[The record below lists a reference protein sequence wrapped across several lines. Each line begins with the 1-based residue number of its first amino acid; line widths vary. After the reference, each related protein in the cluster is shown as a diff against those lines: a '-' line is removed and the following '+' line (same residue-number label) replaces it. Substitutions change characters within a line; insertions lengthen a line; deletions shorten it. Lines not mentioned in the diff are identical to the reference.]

1 MNEVKEKKKI
11 GLTTRIF
18 IALIAGAIVGI
29 ALNMFAADVDFV
41 QNVLVNGI
49 FYVVGQG
56 FIRLMQMLVVPLVF
70 CSLICG
76 ATAIGDSKTLG
87 KVGVKI
93 IGFYIFTTMMAV
105 AVALGIGLLIKPGMG
120 LDMSQI
126 QTAEVAAS
134 SDSVSF
140 AETLLNIIPKNP
152 IGALANGEMLQ
163 VIVFALIVG
172 VILAKLQDKTQLVTN
187 FFQQGNDIMMEMT
200 MMVMGLAP
208 IGVFC
213 LIAKTFAGLGFSA
226 MVPMF
231 KYMGAVLLALFIQC
245 CGVYQILLA
254 LLTRLNPLRF
264 LKKFAPVMG
273 FAFSTATSNATIP
286 MNIDTLEEKIGVN
299 RRISSFTIPLGATI
313 NMDGTSI
320 MQGVAVVFVAQ
331 AFGIQLTPADY
342 LTVIATATLASIG
355 TAGVPSVGLVTLAM
369 VFDSVGL
376 PVAGIGL
383 IMGID
388 RILDMARTAVN
399 ITGDAVCTT
408 IVAHQDGARNLATA
422 ARRID
427 AKFIQ
432 ISTDDVFGGDEDK
445 AFCEFDDPHPT
456 TMYGKSKYAG
466 EKLVRE
472 LTDKHVIVRSS
483 WLYGVGSYD
492 FVDRVLDTATKEG
505 AVHLPE
511 DEISSPTSAEALA
524 GFIDCLMHSREY
536 GLFHASCDG
545 SCSRAEYAREI
556 LRLAGKEN
564 VPVTSASE
572 NTALRP
578 RFTLLDNMM
587 LRITGLYQMPDWHD
601 ALSAYMSHRQT
612 GVNK

>member
-213 LIAKTFAGLGFSA
+213 LISKTFAGLGFSA

-286 MNIDTLEEKIGVN
+286 MNIDTLEEKN
-299 RRISSFTIPLGATI
+299 RRQPPY
-313 NMDGTSI
+313 
-320 MQGVAVVFVAQ
+320 FV
-331 AFGIQLTPADY
+331 LHHP
-342 LTVIATATLASIG
+342 
-355 TAGVPSVGLVTLAM
+355 
-369 VFDSVGL
+369 
-376 PVAGIGL
+376 
-383 IMGID
+383 
-388 RILDMARTAVN
+388 
-399 ITGDAVCTT
+399 
-408 IVAHQDGARNLATA
+408 
-422 ARRID
+422 ARRD
-427 AKFIQ
+427 HQ
-432 ISTDDVFGGDEDK
+432 
-445 AFCEFDDPHPT
+445 
-456 TMYGKSKYAG
+456 YGWYVHHAG
-466 EKLVRE
+466 CCRC
-472 LTDKHVIVRSS
+472 IR
-483 WLYGVGSYD
+483 
-492 FVDRVLDTATKEG
+492 
-505 AVHLPE
+505 
-511 DEISSPTSAEALA
+511 
-524 GFIDCLMHSREY
+524 C
-536 GLFHASCDG
+536 
-545 SCSRAEYAREI
+545 
-556 LRLAGKEN
+556 
-564 VPVTSASE
+564 
-572 NTALRP
+572 
-578 RFTLLDNMM
+578 
-587 LRITGLYQMPDWHD
+587 
-601 ALSAYMSHRQT
+601 T
-612 GVNK
+612 GVRHPAEPCGLSDRYCNRNARLHRYRRRAVGWSGYTGNGIRFGRSAGCRHRPDHGYRPYPRYGAYCR